1 MQLVNKKY
9 APVVAGLLAGLAMA
23 LVVTP
28 VGGTRLPAGTGQ
40 GGCTVADAPI
50 LSNVRAATVDLLNGN
65 WGATVHW
72 ETDTA
77 GSSQIEYGITPF
89 YGQLTVVQTYPV
101 QSHVLGVAPLV
112 AGVTYHYR
120 VRSTIATGG
129 GPVAYCSIDH
139 EVIAGP
145 ANTGAAGPMGP
156 AGPMGLP
163 GPPGPAGA
171 DGTPGGPVGP
181 AGPIGPMGPVGPVG
195 LPGPQNF
202 FAEGWPIDVTADTTQ
217 EIVPTFPAGR
227 GVVGVVVQSTL
238 PQTVRLVVGTG
249 VHCADSQGFLFRA
262 GPFNGEVKVGADGA
276 VTFPPFDLGA
286 NFALCLVTSNS
297 LARVTG
303 WVGVQLR

>member
-156 AGPMGLP
+156 AGP
-163 GPPGPAGA
+163 
-171 DGTPGGPVGP
+171 
-181 AGPIGPMGPVGPVG
+181 IGPMGPVGPVG